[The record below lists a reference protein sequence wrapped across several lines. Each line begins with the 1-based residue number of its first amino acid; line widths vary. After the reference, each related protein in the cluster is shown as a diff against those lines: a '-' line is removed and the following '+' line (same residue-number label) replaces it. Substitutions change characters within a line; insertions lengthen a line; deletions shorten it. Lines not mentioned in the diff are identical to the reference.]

1 MALVKFLT
9 PFNKITLIDSLDME
23 VKDIKE
29 MAEAL
34 LKGFGKEMDIILDK
48 EGNLSSKI
56 VILVNRRNAHTLK
69 GADTVLHEDSEV
81 IILPYIYGG

>member
-1 MALVKFLT
+1 MDVK
-9 PFNKITLIDSLDME
+9 NIR
-23 VKDIKE
+23 E
-29 MAEAL
+29 MAEEL
-34 LKGFGKEMDIILDK
+34 ISTFGKEMDIVLNK
-48 EGNLSSKI
+48 EGNLSSNI

>member
-1 MALVKFLT
+1 MALIKFLD
-9 PFNKITLIDSLDME
+9 PFNKITQVDSLKMD
-23 VKDIKE
+23 VKNIRE
-29 MAEAL
+29 MAEEL
-34 LKGFGKEMDIILDK
+34 ISTFGKEMDIVLNK
-48 EGNLSSKI
+48 EGNLSSNI